1 MPDRRS
7 HMPKM
12 TKSQDRSGV
21 DEALIAMFIN
31 MSPEDRLRANDK
43 ALKAILELRNDHT
56 RRRSND
62 RESERPS

>member
-1 MPDRRS
+1 
-7 HMPKM
+7 MPKM

-43 ALKAILELRNDHT
+43 ALQVILELRDAYKRHQPN
-56 RRRSND
+56 
-62 RESERPS
+62 ESGSE